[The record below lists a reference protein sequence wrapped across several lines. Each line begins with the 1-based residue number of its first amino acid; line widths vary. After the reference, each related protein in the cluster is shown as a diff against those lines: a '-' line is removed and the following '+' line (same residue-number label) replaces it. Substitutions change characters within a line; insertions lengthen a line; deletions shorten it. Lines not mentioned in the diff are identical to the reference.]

1 MAKTDKKTKG
11 GGMDGLNIQ
20 INQII
25 TMKKQHPC
33 GGAEWKIVRAGADVQ
48 LQCLTCGK
56 YIRLT
61 RDDVKKRAKS
71 ARCGE

>member
-1 MAKTDKKTKG
+1 MN
-11 GGMDGLNIQ
+11 GLNCEIH
-20 INQII
+20 QII

-33 GGAEWKIVRAGADVQ
+33 GGADWKIVRVGVDVQ

-61 RDDVKKRAKS
+61 RDELKKRAKAVHS
-71 ARCGE
+71 EA